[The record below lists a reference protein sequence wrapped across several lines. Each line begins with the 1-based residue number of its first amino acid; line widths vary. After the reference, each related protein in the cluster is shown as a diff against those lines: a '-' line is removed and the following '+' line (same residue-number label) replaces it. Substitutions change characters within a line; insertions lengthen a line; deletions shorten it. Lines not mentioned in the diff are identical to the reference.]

1 MKVEILKENGKIKGV
16 TVERINA
23 EKYKNWLKENS
34 KKDEDISKFEYIL
47 AMNGKEVNLTSDQIV
62 DLKLIIEMKKNG
74 MIDVR
79 NYESIGDE
87 RTNSEEMYQ
96 MTKKLVLN
104 VLDIAK
110 FDVDNKIIKSM
121 INDIKSSMFSKI
133 EESETNKR
141 IFLSVFNEILRSE
154 IKENNGLVDVV
165 LNGIGKVGEALK

>member
-1 MKVEILKENGKIKGV
+1 
-16 TVERINA
+16 
-23 EKYKNWLKENS
+23 
-34 KKDEDISKFEYIL
+34 
-47 AMNGKEVNLTSDQIV
+47 
-62 DLKLIIEMKKNG
+62 

-79 NYESIGDE
+79 SYESIGDE

-133 EESETNKR
+133 EASETSKR

-165 LNGIGKVGEALK
+165 LNGIGKVGEALR